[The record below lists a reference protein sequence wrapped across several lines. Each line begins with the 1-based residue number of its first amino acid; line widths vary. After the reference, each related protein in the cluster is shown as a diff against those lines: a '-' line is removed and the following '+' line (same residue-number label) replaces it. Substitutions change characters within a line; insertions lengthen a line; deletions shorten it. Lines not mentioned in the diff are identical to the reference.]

1 MTAAI
6 IIFGILIFLIAAVLT
21 TAYICFHVIFKKSD
35 KDKDTEEYPIP
46 KGEVYERFRED
57 MIRYLKTVRAMP
69 VRDVE
74 ITSFDGLKLRG
85 RFYEHKKGAPIEL
98 MFHGYRGT
106 SERDLSGGVLRCAK
120 LGRSALIVDHRAA
133 GRSEGSVI
141 TFGINESRDAVK
153 WVDFIL
159 SEIDKDAKIILTGI
173 SMGAATVLITAQK
186 PLPENVV
193 GVLADCGYTS
203 AKEIIKKV
211 MREMHLPA
219 DLLYPFA
226 RLGSRLYGGFDI
238 DETSPIEAMKKSR
251 IPVLFIHGDSD
262 DFVPH
267 EMSVE
272 NYNACVSKKQIVTV
286 KNAGHGTCYMED
298 PELYL
303 NTLREFFEPLLG
315 QL

>member
-1 MTAAI
+1 MTALFI
-6 IIFGILIFLIAAVLT
+6 ILGVAAFLIAAALI
-21 TAYICFHVIFKKSD
+21 TAYICFVMIYKKSK
-35 KDKDTEEYPIP
+35 KDEDTEEYPIP
-46 KGEVYERFRED
+46 KGKIYEPFRED
-57 MIRYLKTVRAMP
+57 MIGYLKTVRAMP
-69 VRDVE
+69 ARDVE
-74 ITSFDGLKLRG
+74 IISFDGLKLRG
-85 RFYEHKKGAPIEL
+85 RYYEYKKGAPIEL
-98 MFHGYRGT
+98 LLHGYRGT
-106 SERDLSGGVLRCAK
+106 SERDMSGGVLRCAK

-133 GRSEGSVI
+133 GRSEGDVI
-141 TFGINESRDAVK
+141 TFGINESRDAER

-159 SEIDKDAKIILTGI
+159 TEIDKDAKIILTGI

-203 AKEIIKKV
+203 AKDIIKKV

-226 RLGSRLYGGFDI
+226 RLGARLYGHFDI

-267 EMSVE
+267 EMSVA
-272 NYNACVSKKQIVTV
+272 NHAACVSKKQIVIV
-286 KNAGHGTCYMED
+286 KDAGHGTCYMQD

-303 NTLREFFEPLLG
+303 NTLREFFDPLLG
-315 QL
+315 